1 MNIAL
6 KGHFLREGLR
16 LNGHHVHN
24 LVIRK
29 GETLA
34 DALRA
39 APAPV
44 DLVIW
49 ELFGAASDIQALGPC
64 EQPMAAF
71 CIDTPLNAF
80 WLRPCVQNF
89 DAVFVDQPQCVAD
102 FAGLAPHVSWLPLPA
117 HTSYFQPPRPKKYD
131 ITFIGTTNAER
142 LKRNNLLRLLRSHF
156 ELNVL
161 TGLTIAESQE
171 VFAASK
177 IVLNE
182 NFFPGLTLRVLQ
194 GLAAGAA
201 VFTERSP
208 FGHDFGLTDFQDLV
222 FYTPDSLLE
231 RMTEVLANYGR
242 YAGLGAHGQETCRA
256 LYGSGPVA
264 AELLARIPTGRRW
277 DGPAHAEA
285 ARWHRITSE
294 LLYAQR
300 FGGDFSRTVRAL
312 QEVAR
317 SSPGKAACAELLL
330 GDVEAR
336 VKKGRDAR
344 AHYLRALELDP
355 ASPARLKLALLDI
368 RQNEL
373 AAARAGLLA
382 YARATPLGLA
392 KVPEASLAGPP
403 TPQGLL
409 TLAGELAFA
418 FGRRW
423 DMGFNK
429 DFPDPVPDTAFE
441 LARMSWELAPTPD
454 ALDLMRRCLPQH
466 MRGELLPLLLAA
478 LKKGLLPDVQILET
492 ARTAYEYYD
501 HETPAT
507 IMAALR
513 KTK

>member
-16 LNGHHVHN
+16 LNGHQVHE

-29 GETLA
+29 GETLK
-34 DALRA
+34 DALKA
-39 APAPV
+39 LPAPV

-49 ELFGAASDIQALGPC
+49 ELFGGISDLQALGPC
-64 EQPMAAF
+64 EQPLVAY

-117 HTSYFQPPRPKKYD
+117 HTSWFQPPRPKKHD
-131 ITFIGTTNAER
+131 ITFIGTTNAR
-142 LKRNNLLRLLRSHF
+142 RPKRNNLLRLLQAHF
-156 ELNVL
+156 ELNIRS
-161 TGLTIAESQE
+161 GLTLEQSQQ
-171 VFAASK
+171 VFAESK

-208 FGHDFGLTDFQDLV
+208 FGHDFGLGDFQDLV
-222 FYTPDSLLE
+222 FYTPDSLIE
-231 RMTEVLANYGR
+231 RMTEVLENYGR

-256 LYGSGPVA
+256 LYGSAPVA
-264 AELLARIPTGRRW
+264 AELLARIPAARRW
-277 DGPAHAEA
+277 EGPAHAA
-285 ARWHRITSE
+285 KARWHRITSE
-294 LLYAQR
+294 LLYVQR
-300 FGGDFSRTVRAL
+300 FGGDFSRTVKAL
-312 QEVAR
+312 AEVAH
-317 SSPGKAACAELLL
+317 SSSDKAAEAELLL

-336 VKKGRDAR
+336 VKKGAGAR
-344 AHYLRALELDP
+344 AHYRRALELD
-355 ASPARLKLALLDI
+355 ATSPARLKLALLDI

-373 AAARAGLLA
+373 GAAREGLLA
-382 YARATPLGLA
+382 CARETGMA
-392 KVPEASLAGPP
+392 KIPEASLAGAP
-403 TPQGLL
+403 TAQGLL

-418 FGRRW
+418 RGRRW

-441 LARMSWELAPTPD
+441 LARMSWEHTPTSG
-454 ALDLMRRCLPQH
+454 ALDLMRRCLAPQH
-466 MRGELLPLLLAA
+466 MQGELLPLLLTA
-478 LKKGLLPDVQILET
+478 LQKGLLTDVQILET

-501 HETPAT
+501 HETAAA
-507 IMAALR
+507 IMAAMR